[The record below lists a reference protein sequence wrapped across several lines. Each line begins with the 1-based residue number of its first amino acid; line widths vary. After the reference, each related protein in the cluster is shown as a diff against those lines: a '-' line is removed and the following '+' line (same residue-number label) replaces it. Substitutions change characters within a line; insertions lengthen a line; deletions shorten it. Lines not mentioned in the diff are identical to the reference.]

1 MRRQRIDFYS
11 LVLCLAVLT
20 INLSLSSSAENYL
33 IPQAIAQKDNFGNST
48 GKASSATQF
57 NQSAIESVF
66 TSLTSPK
73 TSAHNSSK
81 LNEGTATVAS
91 PPNPTNSVESAI
103 GTFLN
108 PKVLLSSA
116 IDQIRNS
123 TASSVRSNDSNRN
136 GTIVVGDYDT
146 VLLSRQIIPPKDFM
160 PLFDA
165 PLYNVMEGHVSAKLP
180 CNANSTSPLKIFIAK
195 IRVGQ
200 TQSSNQFNYN
210 SFVIY
215 LPGYTCVYHE
225 RLPFTTSTRTSGA
238 SNGAKGNNTNMAISG
253 ATDNLTIT
261 DIGLLNPTEYQV
273 ILPDTSSIA
282 IGFDELMPSV
292 HRHPFNR

>member
-1 MRRQRIDFYS
+1 
-11 LVLCLAVLT
+11 
-20 INLSLSSSAENYL
+20 
-33 IPQAIAQKDNFGNST
+33 
-48 GKASSATQF
+48 
-57 NQSAIESVF
+57 
-66 TSLTSPK
+66 
-73 TSAHNSSK
+73 
-81 LNEGTATVAS
+81 LNEGTAT

-116 IDQIRNS
+116 IDQIRDS

-146 VLLSRQIIPPKDFM
+146 ALLSRQIIPPKDFM

-195 IRVGQ
+195 IRAGQ
-200 TQSSNQFNYN
+200 TLELKPVQLHLVRDLSK
-210 SFVIY
+210 
-215 LPGYTCVYHE
+215 PGYTCVYHE
-225 RLPFTTSTRTSGA
+225 RLPFTTSGA

-261 DIGLLNPTEYQV
+261 DIGLLNPTDYQV
-273 ILPDTSSIA
+273 ILPDASSIA